1 MPFRI
6 PLDFLGTG
14 DWNWDA
20 AHVFLNPLELQGRK
34 SRGRCRGNSALCS
47 LCHLKQKG
55 PGSHSHHLTALH
67 QRHTTQIP
75 QSSSHLLFTKS
86 TANRRYLTL
95 NIPLHYYHET
105 SKTISAASVRIQWHR
120 LTNLVNYWRLQAPSS
135 AATSL
140 RWGVCHLNAN
150 KTIILLDVIMNYG
163 I

>member
-6 PLDFLGTG
+6 PLDFFLFGTG

-47 LCHLKQKG
+47 LCHLEQKG
-55 PGSHSHHLTALH
+55 PKSHSRHLTALH

-86 TANRRYLTL
+86 TANRRYLKL
-95 NIPLHYYHET
+95 NIPLHYYHRDIKTNIYSICSHTMTPAYKPSELLKTT
-105 SKTISAASVRIQWHR
+105 SPLLRRNIAQMG
-120 LTNLVNYWRLQAPSS
+120 
-135 AATSL
+135 SL
-140 RWGVCHLNAN
+140 SFECE
-150 KTIILLDVIMNYG
+150 
-163 I
+163 